1 MKKILL
7 GTTAIVAAGMIAAPS
22 ADAAD
27 KIKISVGGYMNQW
40 FGYTTAD
47 DESGEYQGF
56 NNVSDTEIFFTG
68 MTTLDNGIS
77 FGVNVQLEG
86 NTSGDQIDNPI

>member
-27 KIKISVGGYMNQW
+27 KIKLSVGGYMNQW

-47 DESGEYQGF
+47 DDSK
-56 NNVSDTEIFFTG
+56 TIKAL
-68 MTTLDNGIS
+68 TTSPIPRS
-77 FGVNVQLEG
+77 FHRYDD
-86 NTSGDQIDNPI
+86 S